1 MKQTPL
7 ILSILALVGVAAL
20 GIFQLTGNG
29 NGKKKAAPAEA
40 VETSAK
46 EGAIVWFDLD
56 RVIDEYD
63 MANDLR
69 SVVETKVQ
77 SIQQEINRR
86 GNKLQSDAKKF
97 QSDLDK
103 GILIRSVAEQRN
115 AKLQEQQNS
124 FNNFAAQKQ
133 QEIAEEQQVLMN
145 QIGDAIK
152 TFLDKFNEEHKFA
165 MIIANQGMVL
175 PAPVAVGD
183 PELDVTDAIIA
194 GLNEEYVKSKNKGTE
209 TTSETPA
216 VTEGSEETT
225 KGE

>member
-133 QEIAEEQQVLMN
+133 QEIAEEQQVLM
-145 QIGDAIK
+145 K
-152 TFLDKFNEEHKFA
+152 
-165 MIIANQGMVL
+165 
-175 PAPVAVGD
+175 VGD
-183 PELDVTDAIIA
+183 PELDITDAIIA

-216 VTEGSEETT
+216 ATEGSEETT